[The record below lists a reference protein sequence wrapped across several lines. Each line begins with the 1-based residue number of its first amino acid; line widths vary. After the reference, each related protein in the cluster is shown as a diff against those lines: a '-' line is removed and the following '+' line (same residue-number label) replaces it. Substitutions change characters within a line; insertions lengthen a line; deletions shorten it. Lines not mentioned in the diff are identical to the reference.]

1 MKVTERLKAG
11 AKVFSFEFYPPKT
24 AEDTTKL
31 FGTALELMRLSP
43 DFVSVTNSSSG
54 MAPYRTVALCGV
66 LKAQFGL
73 EVVAHLTCLAHT
85 KSEIAGICA
94 GLKKMDIT
102 NVLAL
107 RGDPHNVEVSARRR
121 YYSHASQ
128 LITDL
133 KLDGGFSVGG
143 ACYPEKHPESASPEE
158 DIRHLKEKA
167 DAGAE
172 YLITQL
178 FFDNAFYFRFLE
190 RTAAAGIKVPILP
203 GLMPITGYKQM
214 QNFTQ
219 MMKVTVPDTLRR
231 GIERWDGDKDGM
243 FKFSVDYASA
253 QARGLL
259 EGGAPGLHLYT
270 LNRSRAAIA
279 ILKNIKSDKDSHG
292 KPQKAAEGNRK

>member
-11 AKVFSFEFYPPKT
+11 GKVFSFEFYPPKT
-24 AEDTTKL
+24 AEDTAKL
-31 FGTALELMRLSP
+31 FDTALVLMRLAP

-54 MAPYRTVALCGV
+54 VTPYRTVALCGV
-66 LKAQFGL
+66 LKVQFGL

-85 KSEIAGICA
+85 KAEIAEICG
-94 GLKKMDIT
+94 GLKKMGIT

-107 RGDPHNVEVSARRR
+107 RGAPQNVEAGARRR
-121 YYSHASQ
+121 DYSHASQ
-128 LITDL
+128 LIADL
-133 KLDGGFSVGG
+133 EKTGGFSVGG
-143 ACYPEKHPESASPEE
+143 ACYPEKHPEAPSLDA
-158 DIRHLKEKA
+158 DVARLKEKV

-190 RTAAAGIKVPILP
+190 KAAAAGINVPVLP
-203 GLMPITGYKQM
+203 GLMPLTGYKQM
-214 QNFTQ
+214 QNFTKLMQ
-219 MMKVTVPDTLRR
+219 VGIPDALRK

-253 QARGLL
+253 QASELL
-259 EGGAPGLHLYT
+259 KGGAPGLHLYT

-279 ILKNIKSDKDSHG
+279 ILKNVKGGGESG
-292 KPQKAAEGNRK
+292 GEPQQPAEGNRK